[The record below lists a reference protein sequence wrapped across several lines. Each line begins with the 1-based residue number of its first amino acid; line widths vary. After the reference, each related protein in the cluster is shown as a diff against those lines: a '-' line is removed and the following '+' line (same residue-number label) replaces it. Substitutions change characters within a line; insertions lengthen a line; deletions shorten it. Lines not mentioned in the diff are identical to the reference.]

1 MKMIIIITLIVAA
14 IAIAVAIVMFKK
26 NTPIPT
32 PTPEYPKVNN
42 KPANVSLVS
51 ANGKMFTDVNH
62 PTKDV
67 VYLKAATNSLLKESF
82 KSIPFLG
89 VYLDKKE
96 NKYKMVNL
104 VCTESDTNTMSF
116 FRSDLVS
123 GQQINVDALNAGA
136 DKIDLFY
143 LEKLPY
149 QMVLKPGNDMFFTF
163 SGDCFAYGNEDAPT
177 GDKNEEVL
185 IVAENE
191 DGSIIPIY
199 TPLLKV
205 VKDPD
210 GMHLVFERLNCIPW
224 LEYNYKYKLQRGQFY
239 SIA

>member
-14 IAIAVAIVMFKK
+14 IAIAVAIVMSKK

-51 ANGKMFTDVNH
+51 ADGKMFTAVNQ
-62 PTKDV
+62 PKDV
-67 VYLKAATNSLLKESF
+67 VYLKSNTNSPLQESF

-104 VCTESDTNTMSF
+104 VCTESNTNTMSF
-116 FRSDLVS
+116 FQSDLVS
-123 GQQINVDALNAGA
+123 GQQINTEYINTNV

-163 SGDCFAYGNEDAPT
+163 SGYCFAYGNEDAPI
-177 GDKNEEVL
+177 GDKNQEVL

-210 GMHLVFERLNCIPW
+210 GIHLVFGYLNCIPW